1 MLFSQRSLLIKGVVF
16 HFSQLLS
23 LKAYYFLHR
32 QHNSHYLFLSLFLKQ
47 NRLYFNQLF
56 AQKWVNLYPVIQV
69 LWKRLPR
76 SEARKSYNIN
86 ERSHKDCSLV
96 TFPSRSDDIHEIL
109 QFPAC
114 MRTHVQHVRK
124 SQRRLPSR
132 YSPASTQHLFFRIA
146 SVA

>member
-1 MLFSQRSLLIKGVVF
+1 MEGVLCLIYLGC
-16 HFSQLLS
+16 
-23 LKAYYFLHR
+23 LKKLILYSPGNNIATIYFL
-32 QHNSHYLFLSLFLKQ
+32 LLFLKR
-47 NRLYFNQLF
+47 NRLSFNQLF
-56 AQKWVNLYPVIQV
+56 AQKRANLYQVIQV

-96 TFPSRSDDIHEIL
+96 TFPSCLDDIHEIL

-114 MRTHVQHVRK
+114 MRTQLQHVRK